1 MNKLNELEEFKNKYV
16 SIYPI
21 KKEIDLSD
29 IYKRRDFLNSSYCII
44 GNLNNMEY
52 LKKSIKKY
60 VIFHDSYNYYVY
72 NHKYGELD
80 YYTWEELER
89 MLTR

>member
-1 MNKLNELEEFKNKYV
+1 MRMNNYV

-29 IYKRRDFLNSSYCII
+29 EEKRRDFLQSAYCII

-60 VIFHDSYNYYVY
+60 VIFYDSYNYYVY
-72 NHKYGELD
+72 THKFGDLE
-80 YYTWEELER
+80 YYTWDELER
-89 MLTR
+89 MLTK

>member
-1 MNKLNELEEFKNKYV
+1 MPKLSDVFKNVYV

-29 IYKRRDFLNSSYCII
+29 IEKRRDFLNSSYCVI
-44 GNLNNMEY
+44 GNLNNKEY

-60 VIFHDSYNYYVY
+60 
-72 NHKYGELD
+72 
-80 YYTWEELER
+80 
-89 MLTR
+89 